1 MGLEP
6 ARRNLEPTGRG
17 FELAERASEMAER
30 ASDPAGRAYEPPGW
44 SPLIEFRSYLE
55 ESWTIWKGPGVS
67 CEGLKARW
75 EPRERRAETDR
86 DRETERSIP
95 GM

>member
-1 MGLEP
+1 MSHLGGSLSQLVE
-6 ARRNLEPTGRG
+6 
-17 FELAERASEMAER
+17 S
-30 ASDPAGRAYEPPGW
+30 
-44 SPLIEFRSYLE
+44 RSYLE

>member
-1 MGLEP
+1 MSHLGGSLSQLVE
-6 ARRNLEPTGRG
+6 
-17 FELAERASEMAER
+17 
-30 ASDPAGRAYEPPGW
+30 
-44 SPLIEFRSYLE
+44 SPSYLE

-67 CEGLKARW
+67 CEGLGARW

-86 DRETERSIP
+86 ERETERSIP